1 MSSKIDLETYID
13 NIEYSS
19 DRVKD
24 IITVEHRLNNKKRDF
39 LFVDRVQGKH
49 IPVEPHKVDELVSE
63 LACKVS
69 SCIPGHHSV
78 LVIGF
83 CETAT
88 ALGEILASKIS
99 CCDYYMQTTR
109 EQIDQEK
116 LFNFSEEHSHATE
129 QLVYVNP
136 EDKEEYHMKTFD
148 TIVFVDDEISTG
160 KTIVN
165 FVNAL
170 KQHDLVKDD
179 VKYIVASI
187 CNWQDDKNKQL
198 FIENNIT
205 GVSLIQGQ
213 LKDASVKM
221 NVESVVDGETD
232 LYDSVDELCVAKDHE
247 TADHETEIEN
257 HEIVI
262 DDVPF
267 NLFLYNR
274 CGHACEDD
282 WSVSNYFANL
292 TFEAIMQDLSKS
304 GIDKQSAEKL
314 KIDIIGTEEFMH
326 VPIIT
331 GEALERVTKDVT
343 FHATTR
349 SPIDICRESIE
360 LNNNDIKKGI
370 MHRYKIHSAYD
381 KDRVNYIYN
390 LYKADRVY
398 VITDSLD
405 VTDRFKQDI
414 IQAVKLAGCSEVKII
429 SFKPDNVQDKD
440 SIQNKDSVQEE
451 D

>member
-1 MSSKIDLETYID
+1 MSSKIDLKTYID

-19 DRVKD
+19 DKVKD

-88 ALGEILASKIS
+88 ALGEILASKLS

-129 QLVYVNP
+129 QLVYVNSK
-136 EDKEEYHMKTFD
+136 DKEEYHMKTFD

-170 KQHDLVKDD
+170 KQHDLVKDG

-221 NVESVVDGETD
+221 NVESVADGETD
-232 LYDSVDELCVAKDHE
+232 LYSLADSCG
-247 TADHETEIEN
+247 TED

-282 WSVSNYFANL
+282 WSVSNYFAKQA
-292 TFEAIMQDLSKS
+292 FEAIMEDMGKS

-314 KIDIIGTEEFMH
+314 KIDVIGTEEFMH
-326 VPIIT
+326 VPIII

-390 LYKADRVY
+390 LYKADKVY

-414 IQAVKLAGCSEVKII
+414 INAVKLAGCSEVKII
-429 SFKPDNVQDKD
+429 SFKPDNIQGKD
-440 SIQNKDSVQEE
+440 NIQGE

>member
-1 MSSKIDLETYID
+1 MSSKTDLETYID
-13 NIEYSS
+13 NIKYSS
-19 DRVKD
+19 NKVKD

-49 IPVEPHKVDELVSE
+49 IPVEPHKIDELVSE

-69 SCIPGHHSV
+69 SYIPGHHSV

-88 ALGEILASKIS
+88 ALGEILASKLS

-129 QLVYVNP
+129 QLVYVNSK
-136 EDKEEYHMKTFD
+136 DKEEYHMKTFD

-170 KQHDLVKDD
+170 KQHDLVRED

-187 CNWQDDKNKQL
+187 CNWQDDKNKQT
-198 FIENNIT
+198 FTDNNIT

-213 LKDASVKM
+213 LKDASIKM
-221 NVESVVDGETD
+221 GVESITDGETD
-232 LYDSVDELCVAKDHE
+232 LYSKSSKLDELDEKE
-247 TADHETEIEN
+247 LSE
-257 HEIVI
+257 HEIII

-274 CGHACEDD
+274 CGHHCEDD
-282 WSVSNYFANL
+282 WSVSNYFAKL
-292 TFEAIMQDLSKS
+292 AFEAIMHDIKEY
-304 GIDKQSAEKL
+304 GIDSQSMGKL
-314 KIDIIGTEEFMH
+314 KIDIIGTEEFMG
-326 VPIIT
+326 VPILT
-331 GEALERVTKDVT
+331 GEALERVTKDIT

-360 LNNNDIKKGI
+360 MNNGDIKRGI
-370 MHRYKIHSAYD
+370 IHRYKIHSAYD

-398 VITDSLD
+398 IITDGINI
-405 VTDRFKQDI
+405 TNEFKQDI
-414 IQAVKLAGCSEVKII
+414 IKAVKLAGCREVKII
-429 SFKPDNVQDKD
+429 SFKPDD
-440 SIQNKDSVQEE
+440 SLNSDNILEE

>member
-19 DRVKD
+19 DKVKD

-49 IPVEPHKVDELVSE
+49 IPVEPHKVDELVRE

-88 ALGEILASKIS
+88 ALGEILASKLS

-129 QLVYVNP
+129 QFVYVNS

-170 KQHDLVKDD
+170 KQHGLVKDD

-221 NVESVVDGETD
+221 NVESIADGETD
-232 LYDSVDELCVAKDHE
+232 LHSLADELGVAKD
-247 TADHETEIEN
+247 

-282 WSVSNYFANL
+282 WSVSNYFAKL
-292 TFEAIMQDLSKS
+292 AFEAIMKDLSNS

-314 KIDIIGTEEFMH
+314 KIDVIGTEEFMH

-360 LNNNDIKKGI
+360 LNNNNIKKGI
-370 MHRYKIHSAYD
+370 IHRYKIHSAYD

-414 IQAVKLAGCSEVKII
+414 INAVKLAGCNEVKII
-429 SFKPDNVQDKD
+429 SFKLDNNA
-440 SIQNKDSVQEE
+440 NKDKIMRE

>member
-19 DRVKD
+19 DKVKD

-49 IPVEPHKVDELVSE
+49 IPVEPHKIDELVSE

-88 ALGEILASKIS
+88 ALGEILASKLS

-129 QLVYVNP
+129 QLVYVNS

-170 KQHDLVKDD
+170 KQHGLVKDD

-198 FIENNIT
+198 FIENNII

-221 NVESVVDGETD
+221 NVESIADGETD
-232 LYDSVDELCVAKDHE
+232 LYSLADELGVAKDR
-247 TADHETEIEN
+247 
-257 HEIVI
+257 EIVI
-262 DDVPF
+262 DGVPF

-282 WSVSNYFANL
+282 WSVSNYFAKL
-292 TFEAIMQDLSKS
+292 AFEAIMNDLDKS
-304 GIDKQSAEKL
+304 EIDKQSAEKL
-314 KIDIIGTEEFMH
+314 KIDVIGTEEFMH

-360 LNNNDIKKGI
+360 LNNNNIKKGI
-370 MHRYKIHSAYD
+370 THRYKIHSAYD

-414 IQAVKLAGCSEVKII
+414 IKAVKLAGCSEVKII
-429 SFKPDNVQDKD
+429 SFKPDNNA
-440 SIQNKDSVQEE
+440 NKDKVMEE

>member
-19 DRVKD
+19 DKVKD

-129 QLVYVNP
+129 QLVYVNSK
-136 EDKEEYHMKTFD
+136 DKEEYHMKTFD

-165 FVNAL
+165 FVSAL

-179 VKYIVASI
+179 VRYIVASI

-198 FIENNIT
+198 FIENNII

-221 NVESVVDGETD
+221 NVESVADGETD
-232 LYDSVDELCVAKDHE
+232 LYGSADELDVAED
-247 TADHETEIEN
+247 

-282 WSVSNYFANL
+282 WSVSNYFAKRA
-292 TFEAIMQDLSKS
+292 FEAIMEDMGKS

-314 KIDIIGTEEFMH
+314 KIDVIGTEEFMH

-331 GEALERVTKDVT
+331 GEALERVTKNVT
-343 FHATTR
+343 FHATAR

-360 LNNNDIKKGI
+360 LNNNNIKKGI

-398 VITDSLD
+398 VITDSLA
-405 VTDRFKQDI
+405 VTDKFKQDI
-414 IQAVKLAGCSEVKII
+414 INAVKLAGCSEVKII
-429 SFKPDNVQDKD
+429 SFKPDNSNERDKD
-440 SIQNKDSVQEE
+440 NIQGE